1 MFDDTAM
8 LDSSEYHLKLPADTK
23 KLRNMIDF
31 LKSDM
36 NEHNVPEK
44 KQFQLTMA
52 AEEIFANISS
62 YAYQED
68 GMVEI
73 TTFVQDGTY
82 YVRFVDSGKKYN
94 PLQHED
100 PDITAELKDRPIGGL
115 GIFLAK
121 KLSDKISYSYENE
134 HNILVIGID
143 L

>member
-1 MFDDTAM
+1 M
-8 LDSSEYHLKLPADTK
+8 LDSSEYRLKLPADTK
-23 KLRNMIDF
+23 KLHKMIDF

-52 AEEIFANISS
+52 AEEVFANISS

-94 PLQHED
+94 PLQHKD
-100 PDITAELKDRPIGGL
+100 PDVTAELKDRQIGGL

-134 HNILVIGID
+134 HNILVIGVD